1 MILEAELAPGA
12 RVTENELATQFRVSR
27 TPIREALHRLEVEGL
42 LEIRAK
48 QGCFIRSVDMEEISN
63 YYSVRT
69 ALEIMATELACQN
82 MPNEKLTKL
91 AEIWNP
97 DYCTRD
103 AIEIAKVKNAE
114 EEFHVTLAEYSGN
127 PVLADY
133 LRDVNDHIR
142 VVRRLGFLD
151 EKTIEETYKDH
162 YNICQRLLER
172 DSHGARLAMVEHIRK
187 SQVMASNVTLTQL
200 QENGASQKRK
210 VRRAL

>member
-12 RVTENELATQFRVSR
+12 RVTENELATQFGVSR
-27 TPIREALHRLEVEGL
+27 TPIREALQRLDVEGL

-48 QGCFIRSVDMEEISN
+48 QGCFIRSVNMEEIDN

-82 MPNEKLTKL
+82 MPGEKLMKL

-97 DYCTRD
+97 EYCTRD

-114 EEFHVTLAEYSGN
+114 ENFHVTLAEHSGN

-162 YNICQRLLER
+162 YNICQKLLER
-172 DSHGARLAMVEHIRK
+172 DGNGARLAMIEHIRK
-187 SQVMASNVTLTQL
+187 SQVMARNVTLIQL

-210 VRRAL
+210 VRREL